1 MIGRLKGTILEKATD
16 HFIIDISGVGYVVY
30 APASTLKKISP
41 GGELFVY
48 TKCLYKEEE
57 AFIYGFLTRDELTTF
72 VDLISVSGVGPRLG
86 LNLLSA
92 FSPSDIYRAVEEE
105 NVDLLSSVAKVGP
118 KIASKIILD
127 LKGKLSFIEKST
139 TFSQAMNTLCSLGL
153 SRVEAI
159 TKLKDLPPNLSLEEM
174 IKQALKDGH
183 GPSHDQ

>member
-1 MIGRLKGTILEKATD
+1 MIGRLKGTILEKTPD
-16 HFIIDISGVGYVVY
+16 HFIIDISGIGYVVY
-30 APASTLKKISP
+30 TPATTLKKIAP
-41 GGELFVY
+41 GGELVVY

-72 VDLISVSGVGPRLG
+72 EELISVSGVGPKLG
-86 LNLLSA
+86 LHLLSA
-92 FSPSDIYRAVEEE
+92 FSPEDIYRAVEEE
-105 NVDLLSSVAKVGP
+105 NVELLSSVSKVGP

-159 TKLKDLPPNLSLEEM
+159 NKLKDLPPNLSLEEM
-174 IKQALKDGH
+174 VKQALKDGH
-183 GPSHDQ
+183 DPRHDQ

>member
-1 MIGRLKGTILEKATD
+1 MIGRLKGTILERTND

-30 APASTLKKISP
+30 APASTLKKITP

-72 VDLISVSGVGPRLG
+72 EDLISVSGVGPKLG

-92 FSPSDIYRAVEEE
+92 FSPAEIYRAVEEE
-105 NVDLLSSVAKVGP
+105 NVDLLSSVPKVGP

-139 TFSQAMNTLCSLGL
+139 AFSQAMNTLCSLGL

-159 TKLKDLPPNLSLEEM
+159 NKLKDLPPNLSLEEM
-174 IKQALKDGH
+174 VKQALKDTH
-183 GPSHDQ
+183 GSSHDQ